1 MLGLSNIDE
10 DRHAAED
17 GPVNVNLT
25 PELERLVQEKVRSG
39 LYNNQSE
46 VVRAALRVFFEEERK
61 REAQLEYLRAAV
73 AEGIEQANR
82 GELLDGP
89 AAIEALKRSLKR
101 PGA

>member
-1 MLGLSNIDE
+1 MMDK
-10 DRHAAED
+10 D
-17 GPVNVNLT
+17 GHSSQDGAVNVNLT

-61 REAQLEYLRAAV
+61 REAHLEYLRAAV

-82 GELLDGP
+82 GELMDGP
-89 AAIEALKRSLKR
+89 ATIEALKRSLKR